1 MANDVFLSK
10 DGYEKLEKELDYLRA
25 IKRHEVAE
33 KIKIAREFGD
43 LSENAEYDAAKNEQ
57 AQVEGKIS
65 EIEQQLKVAL
75 IIDETAGTDKVSPG
89 CFVKVLDIDF
99 DEEEEYQIVG
109 TSEADISNNK
119 ISNISP
125 IGSGLLMKKVGD
137 EVEIEIPTGVIK
149 YKILGIR
156 R

>member
-10 DGYEKLEKELDYLRA
+10 EGYAKLEKELDYMRA
-25 IKRHEVAE
+25 IKRHEIAE
-33 KIKIAREFGD
+33 KIKVAREFGD

-75 IIDETAGTDKVSPG
+75 IIDETAGTDKVTPG
-89 CFVKVLDIDF
+89 CFVKVLDIEF
-99 DEEEEYQIVG
+99 KEEEEYQIVG
-109 TSEADISNNK
+109 VAEADISNNM

-125 IGSGLLMKKVGD
+125 IGSGLLFKKVGD
-137 EVEIEIPTGVIK
+137 EVEVIIPTGTIK
-149 YKILGIR
+149 FKILGIR